1 MLKQITDFFIIALNA
16 IAVLTHVLKLIYI
29 FFEPKILGKIKFISN
44 RDISKSQLI
53 LYYLLT
59 ILVCI
64 YVIDIK
70 LSR

>member
-1 MLKQITDFFIIALNA
+1 MLKQITDILIIGLNA

-29 FFEPKILGKIKFISN
+29 IFQPKILEKIKFISN
-44 RDISKSQLI
+44 RNLTKNQLL

-64 YVIDIK
+64 YVINLK